1 MQPLRITV
9 YDKAR
14 LASDVENFV
23 EKGVRRLF
31 CAAGIDVKWIVG
43 DLMSPDATSVQ
54 WVAQVKVDVQ
64 LRQDVVLDILPDS
77 PRALDLQI
85 LGRANPFA
93 EAGLNVRIYCD
104 HVRNSSINNSHL
116 LSGP

>member
-43 DLMSPDATSVQ
+43 DFNVP
-54 WVAQVKVDVQ
+54 
-64 LRQDVVLDILPDS
+64 
-77 PRALDLQI
+77 
-85 LGRANPFA
+85 GR
-93 EAGLNVRIYCD
+93 
-104 HVRNSSINNSHL
+104 HVRPVGGPGESRRAIKARRGSGHFARFTASFGFADSGKGKPVRRSGLKRKNL
-116 LSGP
+116 LRPRPEFFDQQ